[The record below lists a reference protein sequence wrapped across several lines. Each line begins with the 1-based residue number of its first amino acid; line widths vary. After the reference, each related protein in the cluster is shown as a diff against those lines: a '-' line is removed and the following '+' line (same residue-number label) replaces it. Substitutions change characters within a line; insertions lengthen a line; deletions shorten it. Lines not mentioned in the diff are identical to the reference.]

1 MTHEMNKPTFWPRVL
16 GVALGVFLVVSGLY
30 ERFTG
35 QTPIWRRRPIAGWLD
50 IAMARGWERHAI
62 RIISWAL
69 GYYSARYQVKV
80 SGSLLP
86 LYQMAEL
93 ANSYFSRQPGP

>member
-16 GVALGVFLVVSGLY
+16 GAALGVFLVVSGLY

-50 IAMARGWERHAI
+50 IAIGIGIVAVAASVASQRRKRQIPAEQAAGPNGLGRG
-62 RIISWAL
+62 S
-69 GYYSARYQVKV
+69 S
-80 SGSLLP
+80 
-86 LYQMAEL
+86 
-93 ANSYFSRQPGP
+93 